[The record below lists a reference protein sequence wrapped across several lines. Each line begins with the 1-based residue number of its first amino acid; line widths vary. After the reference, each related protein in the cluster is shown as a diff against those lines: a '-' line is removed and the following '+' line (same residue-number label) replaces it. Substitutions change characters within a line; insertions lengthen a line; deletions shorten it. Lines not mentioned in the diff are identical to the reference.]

1 MFSSHVTRGLE
12 LVNADILF
20 SCFTI
25 SSRTHDAK
33 MAAVTPGIIATF
45 KLRKKVEVIAATS
58 ILFTNKTS
66 LSSSFSSP
74 PHFSLARLCHMPTP
88 KCK

>member
-1 MFSSHVTRGLE
+1 MVS
-12 LVNADILF
+12 ADVLF
-20 SCFTI
+20 SRFTV
-25 SSRTHDAK
+25 SSRIHDAK
-33 MAAVTPGIIATF
+33 MAAVTPGIVAMF
-45 KLRKKVEVIAATS
+45 KLRKKVEVMAATS